1 MSDRKLET
9 FLDMRPGDVVVHKP
23 KYDQSW
29 LFWMSQAGDM
39 FCDIGSGIFFT
50 NCPQNHWIDAQELNL
65 TLIEEGIETVEDLR
79 EWERGRGDE

>member
-1 MSDRKLET
+1 MSNRKLVT
-9 FLDMRPGDVVVHKP
+9 FLDMRPGDVVAHKP
-23 KYDQSW
+23 KGDQSW
-29 LFWMSQAGDM
+29 LFWMSRNGNI

-50 NCPQNHWIDAQELNL
+50 NATQNHWLDSQRHDL